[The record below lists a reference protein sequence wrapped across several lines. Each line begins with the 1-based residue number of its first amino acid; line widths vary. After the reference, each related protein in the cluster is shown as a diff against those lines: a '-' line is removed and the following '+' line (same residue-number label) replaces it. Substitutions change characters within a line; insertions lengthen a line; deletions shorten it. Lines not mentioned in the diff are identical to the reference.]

1 MRCVAAPFLIVEES
15 NRSTASA
22 LARAIV
28 RAATLQ
34 RGSQELEAG
43 GATAARSLHA
53 FRSDMLYAGRQ
64 HLPPMAF
71 DSAED
76 VRQHLPPMAFDS
88 AADTVLLDCVF
99 QAKRLTLSFLW
110 YTRRFVL
117 CKDGTLHRYDGEQ
130 LRHSAAITS
139 TTSVATLGDVEF
151 TVTFLQPDLR
161 YHIRAASR
169 VERDGW
175 VNALLDAITKNTGRF
190 VLCKDGTLQRYDGER
205 LCHSAAITSTTSV
218 ATLGDVEFT
227 VTFLQPDL
235 RYHIRAAS
243 RVERDGWVNALL
255 DAITFK
261 FFIANRAHYQS
272 TFSLRPAA
280 LGRCLIAGEVAGWFR
295 RAAIHG
301 HADAQFNL
309 GCMFDDGQGVAQDRA
324 EAARWYRMAAAQGH
338 TVAAEALR
346 RFGA

>member
-1 MRCVAAPFLIVEES
+1 
-15 NRSTASA
+15 
-22 LARAIV
+22 
-28 RAATLQ
+28 
-34 RGSQELEAG
+34 
-43 GATAARSLHA
+43 
-53 FRSDMLYAGRQ
+53 
-64 HLPPMAF
+64 
-71 DSAED
+71 
-76 VRQHLPPMAFDS
+76 MAFDS

-117 CKDGTLHRYDGEQ
+117 CKDGTLQRYDGEQ
-130 LRHSAAITS
+130 
-139 TTSVATLGDVEF
+139 
-151 TVTFLQPDLR
+151 
-161 YHIRAASR
+161 
-169 VERDGW
+169 
-175 VNALLDAITKNTGRF
+175 
-190 VLCKDGTLQRYDGER
+190 

-243 RVERDGWVNALL
+243 RAERDGWVNALS
-255 DAITFK
+255 DAITK
-261 FFIANRAHYQS
+261 NVYAFFIANRAHYQS
-272 TFSLRPAA
+272 TSSFRPAA

-295 RAAIHG
+295 LAAIHG

-338 TVAAEALR
+338 AVAAESLR